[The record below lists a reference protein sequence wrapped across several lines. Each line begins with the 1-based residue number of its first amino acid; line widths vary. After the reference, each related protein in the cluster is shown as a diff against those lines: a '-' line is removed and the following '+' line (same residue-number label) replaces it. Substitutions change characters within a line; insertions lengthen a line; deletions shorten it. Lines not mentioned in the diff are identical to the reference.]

1 MCLSLNLVPFINPHA
16 VERERGTGL
25 QMVSSLR
32 ACGRLPHATHTCLR
46 PLRRFWRRLSLTLKL
61 CLTYSIV
68 LFISPLAR
76 TTRLIPSL
84 TIHRKTAAF
93 GLECDCVA

>member
-1 MCLSLNLVPFINPHA
+1 MQPTLASD
-16 VERERGTGL
+16 
-25 QMVSSLR
+25 
-32 ACGRLPHATHTCLR
+32 R